1 MEVSWNYDGSGVEIN
16 FTMEIRLKEVALTSH
31 HRVLHAMVVYRFM
44 FENYALMNQ
53 VLPRPVPTSVLINKA
68 SSPSSPSVSRTTN
81 TPESHATDAANCMP
95 LVHLDD
101 TLYLGLCSVVS
112 VA

>member
-1 MEVSWNYDGSGVEIN
+1 M
-16 FTMEIRLKEVALTSH
+16 ALTSH
-31 HRVLHAMVVYRFM
+31 HRVLHAMAVYRFM
-44 FENYALMNQ
+44 FENYELMNQ

-68 SSPSSPSVSRTTN
+68 SSPSSPSVSRIT

-101 TLYLGLCSVVS
+101 TLYFGLCSVVS